1 MIELKL
7 KPKPPFD
14 FHLTV
19 THMFVLPPAKYSNG
33 IFTRVLRLE
42 SGKLVKLSIMSK
54 GTVNEPKLSVSI
66 ESPSGL
72 NKEDEKEILKKV
84 SFMFSLDEDLSEF
97 YSLADKDSVLRQAKN
112 DLYGLKIQTSP
123 CLFEGMTVGF
133 CLVWTSFQRAVAMI
147 EQLVKEFGQQID
159 KEFAFPRAEELSK
172 ASISKLKKLK
182 LGFRAERI
190 KWLSI
195 QVAQGKLDLG
205 RFPSLPTEILKE
217 ELVKIKWVGPW
228 LAEGIMLWRMKRS
241 EAFPLDVWSAK
252 IFRAFF
258 PEIRSQSI
266 EEIAEFAR
274 HRWGKYRGLAY
285 YYLMCDREELL
296 KKFNLK

>member
-33 IFTRVLRLE
+33 IFTRVLGLE
-42 SGKLVKLSIMSK
+42 SRKLVKLSIMSK
-54 GTVNEPKLSVSI
+54 GTVNEPKLCVSI

-72 NKEDEKEILKKV
+72 NKEDEKEILNKV
-84 SFMFSLDEDLSEF
+84 TFMFSLDEDLSEF
-97 YSLADKDSVLRQAKN
+97 YSLAAKDSVLRQAKN

-123 CLFEGMTVGF
+123 CLFEGMIIGF

-147 EQLVKEFGQQID
+147 ERLVKEFGQQID

-190 KWLSI
+190 KWLST

-205 RFPSLPTEILKE
+205 RLPSLPTEILKE

-228 LAEGIMLWRMKRS
+228 LAEGIMLWRMKRT

-258 PEIRSQSI
+258 PEMRSQSV
-266 EEIAEFAR
+266 EEIAEFAM
-274 HRWGKYRGLAY
+274 HRWGKYRGLSY

>member
-72 NKEDEKEILKKV
+72 NKEDEKEILNKV

-123 CLFEGMTVGF
+123 CLFEGMIVGF

-195 QVAQGKLDLG
+195 QVAQGKLDLE

>member
-123 CLFEGMTVGF
+123 CLFEGMIVGF